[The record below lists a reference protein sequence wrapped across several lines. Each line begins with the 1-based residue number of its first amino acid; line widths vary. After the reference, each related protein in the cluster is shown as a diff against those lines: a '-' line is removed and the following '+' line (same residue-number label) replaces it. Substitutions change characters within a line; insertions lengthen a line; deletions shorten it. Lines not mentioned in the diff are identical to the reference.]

1 MKAKDV
7 MTSAVVTIP
16 PDATLREAIE
26 RMVSCRISGMP
37 VVGGD
42 GKLVGMLT
50 EGDLVRRTEM
60 GTEAP
65 RRRWLELLLGP
76 ASGADEYSR
85 THGLRVQD
93 VMSPHVVTVG
103 PGASLPQVV
112 RLMEEHDIKR
122 VPVVE
127 NDKVVGIVSRADLVT
142 ALMHQLAPASEEQG
156 SDESIRRRIVAKMKR
171 EPWCPSHS
179 LRVSVRDGVAVVDG
193 MIFDERE
200 RRALHVLLERT
211 DGVRAIEDRVVCVE
225 PMSGTV
231 IDQPPPGV
239 QPVRH

>member
-7 MTSAVVTIP
+7 MTSAVVTIA

-26 RMVSCRISGMP
+26 RMVSCRISGVP
-37 VVGGD
+37 VVGRD

-76 ASGADEYSR
+76 AAAADEYSR
-85 THGLRVQD
+85 THGLRVQA
-93 VMSPHVVTVG
+93 VMSPQVVTVG
-103 PGASLPQVV
+103 PGAPLPQVV

-142 ALMHQLAPASEEQG
+142 ALMHQLAPASAQQG
-156 SDESIRRRIVAKMKR
+156 SDESIRRRILATMKR
-171 EPWCPSHS
+171 ESWCPSHS
-179 LRVSVRDGVAVVDG
+179 LRVSVHDGVATIEG

-200 RRALHVLLERT
+200 RRALHVLLERI
-211 DGVRAIEDRVVCVE
+211 DDVRAIDDRAVFVE

-231 IDQPPPGV
+231 IDAPNGGAEA
-239 QPVRH
+239 VRR